1 MPRHRLLPRILLVA
15 VLAAGSLTVSSCAAM
30 SGGSGAAARNPDV
43 LTASEIES
51 AGAADGTAFDAINR
65 LRPRFLSYHGVS
77 GSSSGDGQLLIS
89 IDGGPL
95 TDGSALRTMPARQL
109 AEVRFLSATD
119 AAQRFGT
126 SASSGTVLLIK
137 ER

>member
-1 MPRHRLLPRILLVA
+1 
-15 VLAAGSLTVSSCAAM
+15 M

-43 LTASEIES
+43 LTGAEIDS
-51 AGAADGTAFDAINR
+51 AGAGDGTAFDAINR

-77 GSSSGDGQLLIS
+77 GSRGGAGQLLIS

-95 TDGSALRTMPARQL
+95 TDGGALRSMPARQL
-109 AEVRFLSATD
+109 AEVRFLSASD

-126 SASSGTVLLIK
+126 AASSGTVLVIK
-137 ER
+137 QR